1 MRKGVHGAFGIPQEA
16 KLLGSEFT
24 RTIVDATN
32 TDSKFFDILD
42 TAIKAHLELEYPLA
56 ISIRT
61 EDPNDHK
68 SDIPHRNPQRLANQL
83 ALVLST
89 PQARR
94 LAERYSLSIGWKN
107 EFQYMGRFFDI
118 EQLFQG
124 FEVLRQIKQVNP
136 SIVAV
141 SPAFVTFGPDARTT
155 IFDQVVMFSN
165 LVCDKVD
172 IHLHVDDVD
181 VATHRIAEARKII
194 TKPLVCWEWSATEG
208 GVPAM
213 KALYDVLKLNDIEQ
227 AAYGPYQWQNKD
239 RFGLVGLVKGTTPTE
254 FGECFKELS

>member
-1 MRKGVHGAFGIPQEA
+1 MIKGVHGAFGVPQDA
-16 KLLGSEFT
+16 IALGSEFT
-24 RTIVDATN
+24 RTIINATN
-32 TDSKFFDILD
+32 ADSIFFDTID
-42 TAIKAHLELEYPLA
+42 RAVKAHLELEYPLA

-68 SDIPHRNPQRLANQL
+68 SDIPLRNPDSVFSRLGV
-83 ALVLST
+83 VLST
-89 PQARR
+89 PQALR
-94 LAERYSLSIGWKN
+94 LAQRWGLSIGWKN
-107 EFQYMGRFFDI
+107 EFQYMGRFTDL

-124 FEVLRQIKQVNP
+124 FDLFQTLRKYNPHIKKVG
-136 SIVAV
+136 
-141 SPAFVTFGPDARTT
+141 PAFVTLGDQTE
-155 IFDQVVMFSN
+155 IFNQVRFFTN
-165 LVCDKVD
+165 LCCDFCD
-172 IHLHVDDVD
+172 LHLHVDDLST
-181 VATHRIAEARKII
+181 ASKRISEIRKII
-194 TKPLVCWEWSATEG
+194 TKPLFCWEWSATEG